1 MSERAPNR
9 CCLLDPTTRILIK
22 DDYDKVSTNKVALVA
37 SVSVGSLY
45 QYFPSTEAVVAVF
58 VHCHM

>member
-1 MSERAPNR
+1 MPERAPNR

-22 DDYDKVSTNKVALVA
+22 DDYDKVSTNKIALV
-37 SVSVGSLY
+37 VSVGSLY
-45 QYFPSTEAVVAVF
+45 QYFPSKEAVVAVF